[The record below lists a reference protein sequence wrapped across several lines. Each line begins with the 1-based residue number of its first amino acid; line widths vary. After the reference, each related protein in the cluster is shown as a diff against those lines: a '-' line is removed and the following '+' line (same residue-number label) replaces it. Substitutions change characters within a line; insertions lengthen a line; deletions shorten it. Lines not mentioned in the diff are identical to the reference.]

1 MPRVVFDTVVF
12 VRALIN
18 PFGRWGRL
26 VFEHSGRYPL
36 VISQPLVVEL
46 LDVLRRPEVSRKFRL
61 FPDLDIS
68 RLLTLIGQAELV
80 DLAEVPL
87 VSRDP
92 KDDKFLATAVA
103 GGARYVVS
111 EDTDLLVLEEY
122 QGIRILT
129 GEAFLQVLEGERSAG
144 G

>member
-1 MPRVVFDTVVF
+1 M
-12 VRALIN
+12 
-18 PFGRWGRL
+18 
-26 VFEHSGRYPL
+26 FEHAGRYTL

-68 RLLTLIGQAELV
+68 RLLTLIGEAELV
-80 DLAEVPL
+80 DLTEVPL

-92 KDDKFLATAVA
+92 NDDKFLATAVA

-111 EDTDLLVLEEY
+111 EDTDLLVLQEY

-129 GEAFLQVLEGERSAG
+129 GAAFLQVLEGEPSAG
-144 G
+144 R